1 MSRPRSEAPL
11 PPCYALVHQG
21 LEPVAADEIE
31 RDLGGEVKRTGR
43 GLVVFRVDA
52 IDDSLLEL
60 RTTEDVFLF
69 AWGTDQLTHRAEDLD
84 KIQRWTAREP
94 DWERLLRLHHAVRP
108 KPKGRPTYRLIT
120 QMEGQHG
127 YLRRDARQA
136 LARGMA
142 GKLPASWKPAEENAA
157 VEIWLTIDGP
167 TAVCGLRLS
176 DRTMRH
182 RTYKLEHRPA
192 SLRPTLAAAMVRL
205 AEIKPPNVVLDPMC
219 GAGTLLAEHLAVM
232 RTMRVP
238 FPPALGGDMDVGG
251 GSRGRGQPAPPGTS
265 PPGAVGRRPAAA
277 GDAFGGPHRVQP
289 AVRQAARRTR
299 NDRAALPPDVARVRP
314 RVAAGRP
321 GRPPGRRLRQG
332 ADGGAGGRLA
342 VAAFR
347 DGSHPGSGGD
357 DRGLAEGQGVR

>member
-1 MSRPRSEAPL
+1 MSRPRGEAPL
-11 PPCYALVHQG
+11 PPCYALVHPG

-31 RDLGGEVKRTGR
+31 HDLGGEVKRTGH

-84 KIQRWTAREP
+84 KIRRWTAREP
-94 DWERLLRLHHAVRP
+94 DWDRLLRLHHAVRP

-142 GKLPASWKPAEENAA
+142 GKLPVSWKPAEENAA
-157 VEIWLTIDGP
+157 VEIWLTIDGA

-205 AEIKPPNVVLDPMC
+205 AEVKPPNVVLDPMC
-219 GAGTLLAEHLAVM
+219 GAGTLLAEHLSVM

-238 FPPALGGDMDVGG
+238 FPPALGGDVDASAVRAAGANLHRLGQVHLARWDAGRLPLATHSVDRIVSNPPFGKQLGEPETIGPLYRRVLREYDRVLRPGG
-251 GSRGRGQPAPPGTS
+251 RAVLLAGDFGKLRSAAQ
-265 PPGAVGRRPAAA
+265 AVGWASPRT
-277 GDAFGGPHRVQP
+277 VT
-289 AVRQAARRTR
+289 VRILGQAATI
-299 NDRAALPPDVARVRP
+299 
-314 RVAAGRP
+314 
-321 GRPPGRRLRQG
+321 
-332 ADGGAGGRLA
+332 
-342 VAAFR
+342 
-347 DGSHPGSGGD
+347 
-357 DRGLAEGQGVR
+357 GVWRKEKA